1 MIDFRLMGTRIKLLR
16 RDKNITQEQLAEKT
30 GVSTEHISRIET
42 GSFRPSIALIEKL
55 SEVFDV
61 SEKLLLFGENERP
74 FPKNSLASKIEAL
87 PLEKR
92 KAIELII
99 DLIEN

>member
-55 SEVFDV
+55 SEALDV
-61 SEKLLLFGENERP
+61 SEKLLLFGENESP